1 MAEGAARA
9 GVRPDQL
16 SFAGALQTV
25 NAFLPHLRTARTLE
39 EAERL
44 WEELVAAVGYHR
56 VGDRPDR
63 IEPRAVKRR
72 PKNYPK
78 LSVPRAEARRRLK
91 RGATRVGKKR

>member
-1 MAEGAARA
+1 LPKVSGEPATAIKSHARQPQPGQSTRRA
-9 GVRPDQL
+9 GVERP
-16 SFAGALQTV
+16 
-25 NAFLPHLRTARTLE
+25 
-39 EAERL
+39 
-44 WEELVAAVGYHR
+44 
-56 VGDRPDR
+56 GDRPDR